1 MDSLCW
7 LRGAARP
14 AVQVDWEGRNGR
26 LSLLALCPQ
35 DGTTTLLAVV
45 PNIRGRY
52 ASGNMP
58 ADELGLGECNGLATR
73 VVVGREYPAAMNRE
87 GGDTHGWTPEG
98 YSPVL

>member
-1 MDSLCW
+1 
-7 LRGAARP
+7 
-14 AVQVDWEGRNGR
+14 
-26 LSLLALCPQ
+26 
-35 DGTTTLLAVV
+35 
-45 PNIRGRY
+45 
-52 ASGNMP
+52 MP